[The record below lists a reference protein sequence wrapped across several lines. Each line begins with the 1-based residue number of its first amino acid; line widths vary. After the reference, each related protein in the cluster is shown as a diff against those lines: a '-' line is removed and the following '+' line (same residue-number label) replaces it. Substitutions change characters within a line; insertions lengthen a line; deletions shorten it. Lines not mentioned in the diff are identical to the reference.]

1 MTPNVNTF
9 CRKTLNWG
17 KKRGAVLRAHKKKD
31 LVMAATAAMAASA
44 ATAATAATAA
54 MAATVAT
61 QTVAAATAAR
71 EIFLRGDAQNLTLVK
86 VIF

>member
-44 ATAATAATAA
+44 ATAATAA
-54 MAATVAT
+54 MAATAVM

>member
-44 ATAATAATAA
+44 ASAATAA

>member
-9 CRKTLNWG
+9 CRKTLNWE

-44 ATAATAATAA
+44 ATVATAA
-54 MAATVAT
+54 MAATAAT

-86 VIF
+86 VIL

>member
-44 ATAATAATAA
+44 ATAATAA